1 MPIRIDVLR
10 HGIAEPFHEEGDHAR
25 PLTREGET
33 AIEAL
38 AARLKVA
45 NWRPDRAYSSPFRRA
60 QQTMALM
67 IERAELPLSPQLM
80 SELEH
85 ESTPPDLEL
94 ALLPTL
100 GQARHVLLVSHQ
112 PLVGLLAHHWTGTRV
127 PFAPGDLLGI
137 EFSSTIARGAGRIVE
152 RISSQQ

>member
-10 HGIAEPFHEEGDHAR
+10 HGIAEPFHEDGDDAR
-25 PLTREGET
+25 PLTPEGEA
-33 AIEAL
+33 AIHAL
-38 AARLKVA
+38 GLKLKIT
-45 NWRPDRAYSSPFRRA
+45 NWRPDLAYSSPFRRA
-60 QQTMALM
+60 QQTLALL
-67 IERAELPLSPQLM
+67 IQSAALALSPQLM

-85 ESTPPDLEL
+85 ESTPSDLEL

-100 GQARHVLLVSHQ
+100 GKARHVLLVSHQ
-112 PLVGLLAHHWTGTRV
+112 PLVGILAKHWTGTRV

-137 EFSSTIARGAGRIVE
+137 EFSSMIARGAGRIVE

>member
-10 HGIAEPFHEEGDHAR
+10 HGIAEPFHEDGDHAR
-25 PLTREGET
+25 PLTPEGEA
-33 AIEAL
+33 AIHAL
-38 AARLKVA
+38 ASKLKVTQ
-45 NWRPDRAYSSPFRRA
+45 WRPDLAYSSPFKRA
-60 QQTMALM
+60 QQTIELM
-67 IERAELPLSPQLM
+67 IKSAGLPLKPKLM

-94 ALLPTL
+94 ALLPAL
-100 GQARHVLLVSHQ
+100 GKARHVLLVSHQ